1 MYSHIVI
8 EKQKYIFQLPSITLL
23 VLNSKM
29 NEEDFYDCQI
39 SLENQNKITEL
50 S

>member
-39 SLENQNKITEL
+39 FLENQNKITKL